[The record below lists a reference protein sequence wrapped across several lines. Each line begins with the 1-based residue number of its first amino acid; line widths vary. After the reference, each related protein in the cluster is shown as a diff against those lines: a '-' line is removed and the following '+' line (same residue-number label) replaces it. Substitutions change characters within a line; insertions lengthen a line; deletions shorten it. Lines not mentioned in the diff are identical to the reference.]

1 MATTPEPAE
10 HLLDGLNLPLLRAR
24 VTLRLMED
32 ATLPEYKGAMLRGG
46 FGYAFQRASC
56 PVSCWGHSHDC
67 TIAGLCAYRQV
78 FETPRPPGVEWLHDL
93 RDVPRPFVIVP
104 PSDTR
109 TRYEAG
115 EALEFGLV
123 LIGHGI
129 EYLPY
134 FLYGFDR
141 LSSMGLGRAHARGK
155 LERVETLRAWEPAGQ
170 IIYQDGR
177 TLSAAEPL
185 PLIDTRMVQARAA
198 LLPADLRLTLHTP
211 LRVKTRG
218 SILKRLDPLSLIHA
232 ICWRLS
238 ALAAFHGEHP
248 WPVDYRRFVDA
259 ARGVR
264 IESEQI
270 RWLDL
275 LRTSTRG
282 SAPHTMPQGGIIG
295 SAIVRNVSEALRALV
310 VLGSLV
316 HVGKACTF
324 GHGGYRVE
332 GIEGLE

>member
-1 MATTPEPAE
+1 MATAPEPAE
-10 HLLDGLNLPLLRAR
+10 QLLDGLDLPLLRAR
-24 VTLRLMED
+24 LTLRLLED

-56 PVSCWGHSHDC
+56 PAPCWGHSHAC
-67 TIAGLCAYRQV
+67 AIAGPCAYRQV
-78 FETPRPPGVEWLHDL
+78 FETPRPPDVARLRDL
-93 RDVPRPFVIVP
+93 RDIPRPFVIVP

-134 FLYGFDR
+134 FLYGFER
-141 LSSMGLGRAHARGK
+141 LSSMGLGRLYARSK
-155 LERVETLRAWEPAGQ
+155 LERVEMLLAWNPEGQ
-170 IIYQDGR
+170 LIYQDGR
-177 TLSAAEPL
+177 TLLAAEPL
-185 PLIDTRMVQARAA
+185 PLIDTTMVQARAA
-198 LLPADLRLTLHTP
+198 LLPSDLRLTLRTP
-211 LRVKTRG
+211 LRLKAHG
-218 SILKRLDPLSLIHA
+218 SILKRLDAPALTHA

-238 ALAAFHGEHP
+238 ALAAFHSKHP
-248 WPVDYRRFVDA
+248 WYADYHRYVDA
-259 ARGVR
+259 ARYVR
-264 IESEQI
+264 IESEQV

-282 SAPHTMPQGGIIG
+282 SAPQTMPQGGIIG
-295 SAIVRNVSEALRALV
+295 SAILRGTSAELRALFL
-310 VLGSLV
+310 LGSLV

-324 GHGGYRVE
+324 GHGGYH
-332 GIEGLE
+332 IDPA